1 MPKEIRFAAFARE
14 IAIHQWVISY
24 NALVPKIE
32 TDADGVD
39 IPYQPP
45 KLKLRPAEIYRVVA
59 PYASVR
65 FMEQLKSVLPL
76 AVYLVLFQIL
86 ILRQHVEDSWIIT
99 GGLFSVIVGLMLF
112 MEGLKVGLMPFGE
125 TIGNILPMKSPLP
138 VVLLIAFL
146 LGIGV
151 TFAEPAI
158 GALKTAGSIIN
169 VERAPICLYAAQ

>member
-59 PYASVR
+59 PYASYNR
-65 FMEQLKSVLPL
+65 IWCLGRLK
-76 AVYLVLFQIL
+76 
-86 ILRQHVEDSWIIT
+86 
-99 GGLFSVIVGLMLF
+99 
-112 MEGLKVGLMPFGE
+112 
-125 TIGNILPMKSPLP
+125 KS
-138 VVLLIAFL
+138 
-146 LGIGV
+146 GV
-151 TFAEPAI
+151 S
-158 GALKTAGSIIN
+158 G
-169 VERAPICLYAAQ
+169 